1 METIIISK
9 CCMGINCRYNQNGC
23 LKSRVKELAL
33 KHSVITICPEQDGG
47 LPTPREGCSVIDGK
61 VIGRQTGKDFTKEY
75 TYGAILALQ
84 TAKRNAVK
92 KAYLL
97 KNSPSCGKGYG
108 ITAKML
114 EEHRIKV
121 IPI

>member
-9 CCMGINCRYNQNGC
+9 CCMGIPCRYNQNGC
-23 LKSRVKELAL
+23 LKSRAKELAL

-47 LPTPREGCSVIDGK
+47 LPTPREGCSVINDK
-61 VIGRQTGKDFTKEY
+61 VVGRVTGKDFTPEY

-84 TAKRNAVK
+84 TCKRNAIK

-97 KNSPSCGKGYG
+97 KSSPSCGKGYG
-108 ITAKML
+108 ITAKLL
-114 EEHRIKV
+114 ESKGIKV